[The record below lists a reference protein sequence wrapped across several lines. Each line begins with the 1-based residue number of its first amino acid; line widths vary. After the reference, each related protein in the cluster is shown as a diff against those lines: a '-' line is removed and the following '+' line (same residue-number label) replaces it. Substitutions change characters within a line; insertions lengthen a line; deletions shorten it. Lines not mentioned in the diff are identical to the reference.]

1 MSVIIELAG
10 YARVSADDR
19 GLNYGDGVFETLR
32 IHDGKLVWWDAHW
45 QRLVRG
51 AAVLGIETAD
61 ASAVLAACAPLL
73 AQPGDGV
80 LTLLLTRGGGGRG
93 YALHDPSQPLL
104 LISRHA
110 LDRERTEERRVGKE
124 CVSPCRSRWSPYT

>member
-61 ASAVLAACAPLL
+61 ASAVLAACATLL
-73 AQPGDGV
+73 ETPGDGV
-80 LTLLLTRGGGGRG
+80 LKMLLTRSRGGCECSTPHP
-93 YALHDPSQPLL
+93 YQQPFV
-104 LISRHA
+104 IS
-110 LDRERTEERRVGKE
+110 L
-124 CVSPCRSRWSPYT
+124 